1 MFTDN
6 SITKDY
12 INTKDQEYNLIDFG
26 ERVIRKAIN
35 KLDFYRFDN
44 LQKYLPNL
52 KSISEFINSEN
63 YLGKINLNVNGLA
76 TDVTN
81 LSPQQKLEVAIEVLE
96 GVSATIGSDKI
107 EFKGS
112 KEFKPY
118 MIKDIITD
126 KLLNFSSV
134 ISN

>member
-1 MFTDN
+1 M
-6 SITKDY
+6 
-12 INTKDQEYNLIDFG
+12 
-26 ERVIRKAIN
+26 
-35 KLDFYRFDN
+35 
-44 LQKYLPNL
+44 QKYLPNL

-126 KLLNFSSV
+126 KLLNFSLDEDV
-134 ISN
+134 TTDKETGH